1 MKVHYFIQNE
11 PRLVV
16 PILPKV
22 LIKKIYSIYTYV
34 GLLYGSGF
42 VAKVPSQYCFCTFS
56 IRMILLVL
64 V

>member
-1 MKVHYFIQNE
+1 MKAHYFIQNE
-11 PRLVV
+11 PQLVV

-42 VAKVPSQYCFCTFS
+42 VGTVPSQILFLFS
-56 IRMILLVL
+56 LDIPT
-64 V
+64 